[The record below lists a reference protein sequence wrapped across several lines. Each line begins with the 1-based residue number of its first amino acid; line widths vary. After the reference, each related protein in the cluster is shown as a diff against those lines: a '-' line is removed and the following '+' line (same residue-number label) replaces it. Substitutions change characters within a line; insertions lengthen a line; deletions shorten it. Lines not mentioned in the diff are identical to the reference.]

1 MGKIPYSLL
10 KRTIM
15 IVILE
20 GPDGAGKSTLK
31 AELVKQFDFIEP
43 IPKSLPTHKSTETMC
58 GENAAAL
65 NLAIYNNKN
74 VVLDRGWMSEDIYS
88 KVLREAPSRF
98 DQAHKAMFERLALTA
113 GVVVVLCNPG
123 RQEIVNNLFVRG
135 DEHIRDLSV
144 LNNIIREYENF
155 ERLTSLPVIHYNYK
169 KHKVCNIL
177 DAIWD
182 KQEGGHTGKS
192 VFGNGYAETLIV
204 TKLDKSKPIGYV
216 PMVSWVPGSQ
226 GYELTH
232 AISDFGLKES
242 DLAWTMAQGS
252 ALRNLVVG
260 NHYKRVAYV
269 GAELAISTESV
280 LDGLPVDVR
289 YIPITGNGL
298 VHHLEGWL

>member
-1 MGKIPYSLL
+1 
-10 KRTIM
+10 M

-31 AELVKQFDFIEP
+31 EALVNDYNFVEP
-43 IPKSLPTHKSTETMC
+43 IPKSLPNLKSTETMC

-65 NLAIYNNKN
+65 NLAIYNNKD

-88 KVLREAPSRF
+88 KVFREAPSRF
-98 DQAHKAMFERLALTA
+98 DRAHKAMFERLALTA

-123 RQEIVNNLFVRG
+123 RQEIVNNICIRG

-144 LNNIIREYENF
+144 LDKIIREYENF
-155 ERLTSLPVIHYNYK
+155 ERLTSLPVLNYNYK
-169 KHKVCNIL
+169 KHKLANIL
-177 DAIWD
+177 EAIWD
-182 KQEGGHTGKS
+182 NQEGGHTGKS

-204 TKLDKSKPIGYV
+204 TKLDKDKPIGYV
-216 PMVSWVPGSQ
+216 PMVSWLPGTQ
-226 GYELTH
+226 GYELTLSL
-232 AISDFGLKES
+232 ADAGLKEY

-269 GAELAISTESV
+269 GAELALSTESV

-289 YIPITGNGL
+289 YIPLSGRGL
-298 VHHLEGWL
+298 RHHLEGWA